1 MMAFVRLLVLRFQN
15 SCEAAPES
23 AVLSSEAGQGLDQ
36 CKLLVVPKGKHV
48 LFPITI
54 SSDT

>member
-1 MMAFVRLLVLRFQN
+1 MAFVRLLVLRFQN